1 MCCIG
6 SHFFNLIVL
15 AGLFAAPAASE
26 EAKPL
31 ALMYSPWT
39 KVCLGGSC
47 YIGKNVHTEC
57 GLVGEAV
64 LFEKTGAEKKTLRVI
79 LPATVSVER
88 GVRIVID
95 RSQPIAR
102 PYVGCSRSGCMAD
115 HEGGMELVDQL
126 KQGQKLVLEG
136 VNAANSAISLSMP
149 LAGFADAYDGP
160 QIEPRIL
167 EERVLSLKEM
177 QQQKLDEA
185 ARKSRCDPTQ

>member
-1 MCCIG
+1 MRCIR
-6 SHFFNLIVL
+6 SRFFNLIAL
-15 AGLFAAPAASE
+15 AGLIAAPAASE

-39 KVCLGGSC
+39 KVCLPGSC
-47 YIGKNVHTEC
+47 FVGKDARTEC
-57 GLVGEAV
+57 GVVGAAV
-64 LFEKTGAEKKTLRVI
+64 LLEEIGSDKKTLRVS

-102 PYVGCSRSGCMAD
+102 PYVGCWSDHCMAD

-126 KQGQKLVLEG
+126 KQGQTLVLEG
-136 VNAANSAISLSMP
+136 LDAAGSVISLSMP

-160 QIEPRIL
+160 QLEPRIL
-167 EERVLSLKEM
+167 EERRLSLKEM

-185 ARKSRCDPTQ
+185 ARKLRCDLKQ